1 MKIYVCG
8 YDQILDEKQ
17 ASRLRIK
24 PRQIVV
30 KYCTDPVPLFNTRL
44 EANMDCAMLRTASVS
59 VGTHFC
65 DFSVEELPSG
75 QFAIICASHPALDK
89 SN

>member
-1 MKIYVCG
+1 
-8 YDQILDEKQ
+8 
-17 ASRLRIK
+17 
-24 PRQIVV
+24 
-30 KYCTDPVPLFNTRL
+30 
-44 EANMDCAMLRTASVS
+44 MDCAMLRTASVS